1 MDAATMSAAHTNVVE
16 KYSAV
21 KANIAKKKENATKS
35 EPITTGERKLT
46 RKRRRGTGVAERG
59 S

>member
-21 KANIAKKKENATKS
+21 KANIAKKKRERNKKRTYHSWREKTHKEA
-35 EPITTGERKLT
+35 EEGNGGRRTG
-46 RKRRRGTGVAERG
+46 
-59 S
+59 